1 MVSTFLLYYS
11 QPLDQKSHFH
21 YPSFHT
27 FLKDQKFKKEK
38 MSRLASFVSR
48 NSPRILRSINAPSR
62 SALTPFIISQRQLH
76 QTSCLKTQLL
86 PKQIT
91 SIHALRHYS
100 TDNTNNSV
108 PDHIDEVS
116 IDEFHKVSD
125 ESLETVL
132 ATYEDLAEVIPD
144 LDVELAQGVL
154 TLDLPG
160 IGSYVIN
167 KQPPNK
173 QIWWSSPIS
182 GPKRFDLVDGVWT
195 SLRDGSTLKQSL
207 EEETKIVTEER
218 NLPEVTFEI

>member
-1 MVSTFLLYYS
+1 
-11 QPLDQKSHFH
+11 
-21 YPSFHT
+21 
-27 FLKDQKFKKEK
+27 